1 MSASRATSWAGTTAP
16 RHKAPRLQRLA
27 WADCDDVRLL
37 DWSGEEVLGLRM
49 RAWLTALS
57 CGAGA
62 VAAHSLAGGRVD
74 LITAVLSV
82 VVPVALARL
91 LVHKRLSLAGAGL
104 VAIGSQATLHLVFI
118 TSCAS
123 EVGCLL
129 TPAQMVAAHL
139 LAAAFSVTVAMGG
152 ERALLRVV
160 RAAAASLG
168 LGRQMELPT
177 LPMPA
182 RVVAY
187 TPELSTAGNWV
198 IGTLSARGPPSH

>member
-1 MSASRATSWAGTTAP
+1 
-16 RHKAPRLQRLA
+16 
-27 WADCDDVRLL
+27 
-37 DWSGEEVLGLRM
+37 M

-74 LITAVLSV
+74 LTTATLAV
-82 VVPVALARL
+82 VVPVVLARL
-91 LVHKRLSLAGAGL
+91 LVNRRLNLVGAGL

-129 TPAQMVAAHL
+129 TPAQMVTAHL
-139 LAAAFSVTVAMGG
+139 LAAAFSVTCAMGG
-152 ERALLRVV
+152 EQALLRVI

-168 LGRQMELPT
+168 LGRRMGLPA
-177 LPMPA
+177 LPRPG
-182 RVVAY
+182 RVVASVPAP
-187 TPELSTAGNWV
+187 TFPDNWITSTR
-198 IGTLSARGPPSH
+198 LARGPPPR

>member
-1 MSASRATSWAGTTAP
+1 
-16 RHKAPRLQRLA
+16 
-27 WADCDDVRLL
+27 
-37 DWSGEEVLGLRM
+37 M

-74 LITAVLSV
+74 LTTATLAV
-82 VVPVALARL
+82 VVPVVLARL
-91 LVHKRLSLAGAGL
+91 LVHRRLSLVGAGL

-139 LAAAFSVTVAMGG
+139 LAAAFSVTCAMGG
-152 ERALLRVV
+152 EQALLRVI

-168 LGRQMELPT
+168 LVRRIDLPA
-177 LPMPA
+177 LPMPS
-182 RVVAY
+182 RVIASA
-187 TPELSTAGNWV
+187 PAPALASTWINQ
-198 IGTLSARGPPSH
+198 TLPARGPPAR